1 MSIANDICLSRTD
14 FKFKYQ
20 QGKYEGKVRDVYD
33 LGDKLLIIT
42 TDRISAFDHILPKP
56 IPYKGQVLNLTA
68 AYHLNKVRDIVP
80 VWLNG
85 TPDPNVAIGWKCE
98 PIKIEMVVRGYLAGH
113 AWRLYN
119 SGQRSIC
126 GVAMPDG
133 MKQNQ
138 SFDQAI
144 ITPTTKA
151 EHGHDEDISLDELRK
166 LKLISDDL
174 LDEMAKISL
183 QLYSRGFEIAAE
195 RGLILV
201 DTKYEFGLL
210 NGALCL
216 MDEIHTPDSSRYY
229 IEEHYFD
236 LLYKDQPQIQL
247 SKEFVRE
254 WLIVNGFQGLD
265 GQKMPFMPDS
275 FVGHVSNRYI
285 DLYERITG
293 LKFDRPAEGISIES
307 RIRANLSEYLV

>member
-1 MSIANDICLSRTD
+1 MSSANDICLSSTD
-14 FKFKYQ
+14 FNFKYQ

-80 VWLNG
+80 VWLTG

-126 GVAMPDG
+126 GVTMPDG

-151 EHGHDEDISLDELRK
+151 EHGHDEDISIAELRK

-174 LDEMAKISL
+174 LDEMTKISL

-210 NGALCL
+210 NGSLCL

-254 WLIVNGFQGLD
+254 WLIENGFQGLE

-293 LKFDRPAEGISIES
+293 LKFERPDDGISIEP